1 MYYRLNDQKLECC
14 EELGDL
20 VKPHDISVALSIYL
34 RGNVPHKVR
43 KDESG
48 NKLRLPPSHF
58 LKNEVL

>member
-1 MYYRLNDQKLECC
+1 MDDYRLNDQKLECC

-43 KDESG
+43 KDENG
-48 NKLRLPPSHF
+48 K
-58 LKNEVL
+58 